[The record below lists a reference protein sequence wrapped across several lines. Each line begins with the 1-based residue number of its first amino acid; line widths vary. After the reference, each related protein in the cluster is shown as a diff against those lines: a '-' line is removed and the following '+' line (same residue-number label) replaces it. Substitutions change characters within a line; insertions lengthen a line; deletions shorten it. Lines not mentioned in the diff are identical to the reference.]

1 MTTSA
6 ATVATA
12 TVATNSAKP
21 NNNGLFNSVEQP
33 IIVWNYTLYFE
44 PLQMAI
50 FLKLRETN
58 NTETAKVESVRRIVD
73 ATIRNTT
80 DARIAAPTTT
90 TQNAVATR

>member
-12 TVATNSAKP
+12 TAATNSAKP

-58 NTETAKVESVRRIVD
+58 NTETVIVESERRIAD

-80 DARIAAPTTT
+80 VARRVVPTTAT
-90 TQNAVATR
+90 HNAEAT

>member
-12 TVATNSAKP
+12 TAATNSAKP

-58 NTETAKVESVRRIVD
+58 NAKTVIEVSVRRIVV
-73 ATIRNTT
+73 ATKRNTT
-80 DARIAAPTTT
+80 DARTAVPTTA
-90 TQNAVATR
+90 TQNAVAT

>member
-12 TVATNSAKP
+12 TVVTNSAKP

-50 FLKLRETN
+50 YLKLRETN
-58 NTETAKVESVRRIVD
+58 NTETVTVDSVRRIVVD
-73 ATIRNTT
+73 TIRNTT
-80 DARIAAPTTT
+80 AARNAGPSTT
-90 TQNAVATR
+90 TQNAATT